1 MAKNKHKDKDSGRK
15 QSSAQDRA
23 SQQAEKTSSFD
34 AQSQVQSPAQGSP
47 ADVARKHQR
56 RFGHN

>member
-1 MAKNKHKDKDSGRK
+1 MAKNKNRDKNK
-15 QSSAQDRA
+15 QASPQDRA
-23 SQQAEKTSSFD
+23 SQQAEKASSFQ
-34 AQSQVQSPAQGSP
+34 AETQTQSPAQGSP

>member
-1 MAKNKHKDKDSGRK
+1 MAKNKNRK
-15 QSSAQDRA
+15 QSSRQNRA
-23 SQQAEKTSSFD
+23 TGPDPSAEQGKTTAYESQIQP
-34 AQSQVQSPAQGSP
+34 QSQAQGSP